1 MSIKQEKTTNWYKTN
16 QERLFTCKY
25 QDDKIIPSNIWPD
38 KKSIIKGNIDVLSKV
53 YEKMWL

>member
-25 QDDKIIPSNIWPD
+25 QDDKIIPSNI
-38 KKSIIKGNIDVLSKV
+38 
-53 YEKMWL
+53 